1 MSWFTVLLVAV
12 GMWVT
17 IMIGM
22 LCVVIWLMGDDHEEG
37 DPYA

>member
-22 LCVVIWLMGDDHEEG
+22 LCVVIWLMDDDHEEG